1 MKEVKKCSISGVA
14 FTMDADAYEAL
25 ETYLESLKTTYK
37 DTADGAEIVADIE
50 ARIAELILSAQDSTR
65 VVEKPLILNIIRQM
79 GTAEDISE
87 EEPGRSPEEPR
98 IPRRLYR
105 DTENAKLGGV
115 CAGIGKYFDVDPVWI
130 RLAMFLPILLTVFQ
144 WIPFMRWT
152 GPMMGNLF
160 GIFVICYIIMWFA
173 VPAPRTAR
181 QKLEMNGEKITAQS
195 IGEVTAATATACA
208 EPDAKAKPIVA
219 EVVSVF
225 GKVVLILLKIIAGF
239 IVFGLIMAA
248 CALIIGM
255 FALIVGGEGFFT
267 PAVFG
272 NTVSIWIAS
281 LGILATLIP
290 IILLIYVLM
299 CLIASRKPGGK
310 TVLAIFLLWLA
321 SIIAVSCVAIRE
333 NVGDKFRT
341 KRRVLEQ
348 VFQSEIVIDGDT
360 TTLERLLED
369 YDDESVIEEGRKTL
383 HISVPSKSIDITVDK
398 KQGELRVNADGRKVS
413 VKASET
419 DDEASV
425 TIRRETDAADSA
437 KTARG
442 SAARS
447 R

>member
-1 MKEVKKCSISGVA
+1 MP
-14 FTMDADAYEAL
+14 D
-25 ETYLESLKTTYK
+25 
-37 DTADGAEIVADIE
+37 
-50 ARIAELILSAQDSTR
+50 
-65 VVEKPLILNIIRQM
+65 
-79 GTAEDISE
+79 
-87 EEPGRSPEEPR
+87 
-98 IPRRLYR
+98 
-105 DTENAKLGGV
+105 
-115 CAGIGKYFDVDPVWI
+115 
-130 RLAMFLPILLTVFQ
+130 RLAQT
-144 WIPFMRWT
+144 R
-152 GPMMGNLF
+152 
-160 GIFVICYIIMWFA
+160 
-173 VPAPRTAR
+173 R
-181 QKLEMNGEKITAQS
+181 Q
-195 IGEVTAATATACA
+195 
-208 EPDAKAKPIVA
+208 DR
-219 EVVSVF
+219 
-225 GKVVLILLKIIAGF
+225 AG
-239 IVFGLIMAA
+239 
-248 CALIIGM
+248 
-255 FALIVGGEGFFT
+255 
-267 PAVFG
+267 
-272 NTVSIWIAS
+272 
-281 LGILATLIP
+281 
-290 IILLIYVLM
+290 
-299 CLIASRKPGGK
+299 
-310 TVLAIFLLWLA
+310 AIFLLWLA

>member
-1 MKEVKKCSISGVA
+1 MA
-14 FTMDADAYEAL
+14 EA
-25 ETYLESLKTTYK
+25 
-37 DTADGAEIVADIE
+37 
-50 ARIAELILSAQDSTR
+50 
-65 VVEKPLILNIIRQM
+65 
-79 GTAEDISE
+79 
-87 EEPGRSPEEPR
+87 
-98 IPRRLYR
+98 
-105 DTENAKLGGV
+105 
-115 CAGIGKYFDVDPVWI
+115 
-130 RLAMFLPILLTVFQ
+130 
-144 WIPFMRWT
+144 
-152 GPMMGNLF
+152 
-160 GIFVICYIIMWFA
+160 
-173 VPAPRTAR
+173 
-181 QKLEMNGEKITAQS
+181 
-195 IGEVTAATATACA
+195 
-208 EPDAKAKPIVA
+208 
-219 EVVSVF
+219 VSVF

-341 KRRVLEQ
+341 KRKGSRTGVPERNRHRRRHHHPRTPAGRLRRRKRDRGGPQDAPHLRALE
-348 VFQSEIVIDGDT
+348 T
-360 TTLERLLED
+360 
-369 YDDESVIEEGRKTL
+369 
-383 HISVPSKSIDITVDK
+383 IDITVDK

-419 DDEASV
+419 GDEASV
-425 TIRRETDAADSA
+425 TIRPGNRRRRQRKNDP
-437 KTARG
+437 RQRRPG
-442 SAARS
+442 PR
-447 R
+447 

>member
-1 MKEVKKCSISGVA
+1 M
-14 FTMDADAYEAL
+14 
-25 ETYLESLKTTYK
+25 
-37 DTADGAEIVADIE
+37 
-50 ARIAELILSAQDSTR
+50 
-65 VVEKPLILNIIRQM
+65 
-79 GTAEDISE
+79 
-87 EEPGRSPEEPR
+87 
-98 IPRRLYR
+98 
-105 DTENAKLGGV
+105 
-115 CAGIGKYFDVDPVWI
+115 
-130 RLAMFLPILLTVFQ
+130 
-144 WIPFMRWT
+144 
-152 GPMMGNLF
+152 
-160 GIFVICYIIMWFA
+160 
-173 VPAPRTAR
+173 
-181 QKLEMNGEKITAQS
+181 
-195 IGEVTAATATACA
+195 
-208 EPDAKAKPIVA
+208 
-219 EVVSVF
+219 
-225 GKVVLILLKIIAGF
+225 
-239 IVFGLIMAA
+239 
-248 CALIIGM
+248 
-255 FALIVGGEGFFT
+255 
-267 PAVFG
+267 
-272 NTVSIWIAS
+272 SIWIAS